1 MSEQSSNS
9 LIEASRPQDPVT
21 QNKGHLESTAS
32 QILATQIEAH
42 PAIKGL
48 AGLTIARQIGLM
60 LSLALSVAIGV
71 AIVLWSQESSYGR
84 LYSEIGESDVAE
96 ILEILNKD
104 NIKYKV
110 ETGSGAIMVPMDQVG
125 AVKLKLAALG
135 LPKSNSLGYELL
147 DKDQGFGA
155 SKSVELV
162 RFQRALEGEIAR
174 TIMSIQNVKTARV
187 LLAIPVQSV
196 FVRERK
202 KPSASVIV
210 NLYQGR
216 SLDKG
221 QVESIIHLVAS
232 SVPQLDAEQVTVVD
246 QKGQLLNSNDS
257 SVAGNLTSKQFEYK
271 KNIEEHLM
279 GRIENILSPV
289 VGDGMRVQISADVD
303 FTETDRTQEMFNP
316 DLPALRSEQT
326 SEEQSSLS
334 AIQGVPGAL
343 SNQPTPAGTAPQ
355 TTPPSTA
362 APGSAAANTV
372 ALPGAAATATS
383 PAAALPGSLAKNAT
397 RNYELD
403 KTITHTRLATGA
415 LHRLSVAV
423 VVDDRHIPQS
433 DGTVKTQSF
442 SQEDINRFSDLVKQA
457 VGFDNSRGDQVTV
470 SNVTFKMDE
479 LIEALPTLPI
489 WERSWFLDLMKQLAA
504 VLAVLFLL
512 FGVLRP
518 TMRGLVGRDIE
529 EKKAIALAEAQ
540 QKAISI
546 GGTVRFNEQGI
557 PVAVPAGQQ
566 TLNFTLPTE
575 MQDLLLLDVPQSY
588 EHRLEYV
595 KRLVDD
601 DSKVVAQVIKSWIK
615 KDGQ

>member
-1 MSEQSSNS
+1 MSEQSGNS
-9 LIEASRPQDPVT
+9 LVEANRQHDPMSKD
-21 QNKGHLESTAS
+21 KGHLDGEAS
-32 QILATQIEAH
+32 HIFATKVDAH
-42 PAIKGL
+42 PAIRGL

-60 LSLALSVAIGV
+60 LGLALSVAIGV
-71 AIVLWSQESSYGR
+71 AVVLWSQEPSYGR
-84 LYSEIGESDVAE
+84 LYSEIGESDISE
-96 ILEILNKD
+96 ILEVLNKE

-110 ETGSGAIMVPMDQVG
+110 ETGSGAIMVPMDQVNT
-125 AVKLKLAALG
+125 VKLKLAAQG

-147 DKDQGFGA
+147 DKEQGFGA
-155 SKSVELV
+155 SKSVEAV

-174 TIMSIQNVKTARV
+174 TIMSIQNVKSARV
-187 LLAIPVQSV
+187 LLAMPVQSV
-196 FVRERK
+196 FVRDRK

-257 SVAGNLTSKQFEYK
+257 SVTGNLTTKQFEYK

-279 GRIENILSPV
+279 GRIQNILSPL
-289 VGDGMRVQISADVD
+289 VGSDGMRVQISADVD

-334 AIQGVPGAL
+334 ATQGVPGAL
-343 SNQPTPAGTAPQ
+343 SNQPTPAGTAPEA
-355 TTPPSTA
+355 TPASAATNSAST
-362 APGSAAANTV
+362 PGSA
-372 ALPGAAATATS
+372 S
-383 PAAALPGSLAKNAT
+383 KNAT

-415 LHRLSVAV
+415 LRRLSVAV
-423 VVDDRHIPQS
+423 VVDDRHVPQS
-433 DGTVKTQSF
+433 DGTVKGQPY
-442 SQEDINRFSDLVKQA
+442 SQEDIHRFSDLVKQA
-457 VGFDNSRGDQVTV
+457 VGFDSSRGDQVTV
-470 SNVTFKMDE
+470 TNVAFKIDD
-479 LIEALPTLPI
+479 IVEALPAIPV
-489 WERSWFLDLMKQLAA
+489 WEQGWFLDLIKQVAAALA
-504 VLAVLFLL
+504 LLFLL

-518 TMRGLVGRDIE
+518 TMRGLIGRDLE
-529 EKKAIALAEAQ
+529 EKKAVALAEAQ
-540 QKAISI
+540 EKAAAM
-546 GGTVRFNEQGI
+546 GGDVRYDERGV

-566 TLNFTLPTE
+566 NVNFAVPTEKE

-615 KDGQ
+615 KDG

>member
-9 LIEASRPQDPVT
+9 LVETNRQHDPVD
-21 QNKGHLESTAS
+21 KRHLDGEVSH
-32 QILATQIEAH
+32 ILATQVDAH
-42 PAIKGL
+42 PALKGL

-60 LSLALSVAIGV
+60 LGLALSVAIGV
-71 AIVLWSQESSYGR
+71 AIVLWSQEPSYGR

-96 ILEILNKD
+96 ILEILDKE

-110 ETGSGAIMVPMDQVG
+110 ESGSGAIMVPMADVSSI
-125 AVKLKLAALG
+125 KLKLAAQG
-135 LPKSNSLGYELL
+135 LPKSNSMGYELL

-155 SKSVELV
+155 SKSVETV

-187 LLAIPVQSV
+187 LLALPVQSV

-232 SVPQLDAEQVTVVD
+232 SVPQMEAEQVTVVD
-246 QKGQLLNSNDS
+246 QKGQLLNSNDTS
-257 SVAGNLTSKQFEYK
+257 AAGNLTSKQFEYK

-279 GRIENILSPV
+279 GRIENILSPL
-289 VGDGMRVQISADVD
+289 VGSDGMRVQISADVD

-326 SEEQSSLS
+326 SEEQSSTS
-334 AIQGVPGAL
+334 ATQGVPGAL
-343 SNQPTPAGTAPQ
+343 SNQPTPAGTAPE
-355 TTPPSTA
+355 TKPAASTA
-362 APGSAAANTV
+362 TANATT
-372 ALPGAAATATS
+372 AEGAATTS
-383 PAAALPGSLAKNAT
+383 PAASPGSASKNAT

-415 LHRLSVAV
+415 LRRLSVAV
-423 VVDDRHIPQS
+423 VVDDRHVTQG
-433 DGTVKTQSF
+433 DGKVTAQSF

-457 VGFDNSRGDQVTV
+457 VGFDSSRGDQVTV
-470 SNVTFKMDE
+470 TNVAFKIDE
-479 LIEALPTLPI
+479 LAEALPAIPV
-489 WERSWFLDLMKQLAA
+489 WEQGWFFDLIKQIAA
-504 VLAVLFLL
+504 VLAVLFLF

-518 TMRGLVGRDIE
+518 TMRSLVGRDME
-529 EKKAIALAEAQ
+529 EKKALALAEAQ
-540 QKAISI
+540 EKAAAM
-546 GGTVRFNEQGI
+546 GGTVRYNEQGV

-566 TLNFTLPTE
+566 NVNLTVPNEKE

-601 DSKVVAQVIKSWIK
+601 DSKIVAQVIKSWVK
-615 KDGQ
+615 KDG

>member
-1 MSEQSSNS
+1 MSEQSGNS
-9 LIEASRPQDPVT
+9 LIEANRQHDPMA
-21 QNKGHLESTAS
+21 KGKDHLEGEAS
-32 QILATQIEAH
+32 HIFATKVDAH

-60 LSLALSVAIGV
+60 LGLALSVAIGV
-71 AIVLWSQESSYGR
+71 AIVLWSQEPSYGR

-96 ILEILNKD
+96 ILEVLNKE

-110 ETGSGAIMVPMDQVG
+110 ETGSGAIMVPMDQVST
-125 AVKLKLAALG
+125 VKLKLAAQG

-147 DKDQGFGA
+147 DKDQGFGT
-155 SKSVELV
+155 SKSIETV

-187 LLAIPVQSV
+187 LLAVPVQSV

-279 GRIENILSPV
+279 GRIENILSPL
-289 VGDGMRVQISADVD
+289 VGSDGMRVQISADVD

-326 SEEQSSLS
+326 SEEKSSLS

-343 SNQPTPAGTAPQ
+343 SNQPTPAGTAPE
-355 TTPPSTA
+355 TTPA
-362 APGSAAANTV
+362 AASGPVAANTG
-372 ALPGAAATATS
+372 ATPGAAAVNS
-383 PAAALPGSLAKNAT
+383 PAQPGSVAKNAT

-415 LHRLSVAV
+415 LRRLSVAV
-423 VVDDRHIPQS
+423 VVDDRRVAQS
-433 DGTVKTQSF
+433 DGTAKAQSY

-457 VGFDNSRGDQVTV
+457 VGFDSSRGDQVTV
-470 SNVTFKMDE
+470 TNVAFKMDE
-479 LIEALPTLPI
+479 LVEALPAAPI
-489 WERSWFLDLMKQLAA
+489 WEQGWFLDLMKQVAA

-518 TMRGLVGRDIE
+518 TMRSLVGRDLE
-529 EKKAIALAEAQ
+529 EKKALALAEAEE
-540 QKAISI
+540 KARAM
-546 GGTVRFNEQGI
+546 GGTVRFNEHGQ
-557 PVAVPAGQQ
+557 PVAVPAGQN
-566 TLNFTLPTE
+566 TVNFTMPEE
-575 MQDLLLLDVPQSY
+575 MQDLLLLETPQSY

-601 DSKVVAQVIKSWIK
+601 DSKVVAQVIKSWVR
-615 KDGQ
+615 KDG

>member
-1 MSEQSSNS
+1 MAKSMGHLNG
-9 LIEASRPQDPVT
+9 EAS
-21 QNKGHLESTAS
+21 H
-32 QILATQIEAH
+32 ILAAKVDAH

-60 LSLALSVAIGV
+60 LGLALSVAIGV
-71 AIVLWSQESSYGR
+71 AIVLWSQEPSYGR
-84 LYSEIGESDVAE
+84 LYSEIGESDVTE
-96 ILEILNKD
+96 ILEILNKE

-110 ETGSGAIMVPMDQVG
+110 ETGSGAIMVPMDQVS
-125 AVKLKLAALG
+125 AVKLKLAAQG

-147 DKDQGFGA
+147 DKDQGFGS
-155 SKSVELV
+155 SKSVETV

-174 TIMSIQNVKTARV
+174 TIMSIQSVKTARV
-187 LLAIPVQSV
+187 LLALPVQSV

-232 SVPQLDAEQVTVVD
+232 SVPQLEAEQVTVVD
-246 QKGQLLNSNDS
+246 QKGQLLNSHDS

-279 GRIENILSPV
+279 GRIENILSPL
-289 VGDGMRVQISADVD
+289 VGSDGMRVQISADVD

-334 AIQGVPGAL
+334 PIQGVPGAL
-343 SNQPTPAGTAPQ
+343 SNQPTPAGTAPE
-355 TTPPSTA
+355 TTPPSTT
-362 APGSAAANTV
+362 APGS
-372 ALPGAAATATS
+372 TATTNPATSS
-383 PAAALPGSLAKNAT
+383 PATPGSAAKNAT

-415 LHRLSVAV
+415 LRRLSVAV
-423 VVDDRHIPQS
+423 VVDDRHVAQG
-433 DGTVKTQSF
+433 DGTVKGQSY

-457 VGFDNSRGDQVTV
+457 VGFDSSRGDQVTV
-470 SNVTFKMDE
+470 TNVTFKMDE
-479 LIEALPTLPI
+479 LVEALPATPI
-489 WERSWFLDLMKQLAA
+489 WEQGWFLDLMKQVAA

-518 TMRGLVGRDIE
+518 TMRSLVGRDIE
-529 EKKAIALAEAQ
+529 EKKALAEAEE
-540 QKAISI
+540 KAHAI
-546 GGTVRFNEQGI
+546 GGTVRFNEHGK

-566 TLNFTLPTE
+566 NTVNFAMPEE
-575 MQDLLLLDVPQSY
+575 MQDLLLLETPQSY

-601 DSKVVAQVIKSWIK
+601 DSKVVAQVIKSWVK
-615 KDGQ
+615 

>member
-1 MSEQSSNS
+1 MSEQSGNS
-9 LIEASRPQDPVT
+9 LIEANRQHDPT
-21 QNKGHLESTAS
+21 AKNTGHLDGEASHIFSTKV
-32 QILATQIEAH
+32 EAH

-60 LSLALSVAIGV
+60 LGLALSVAIGV
-71 AIVLWSQESSYGR
+71 AIVLWSQEPSYGR
-84 LYSEIGESDVAE
+84 LYSEIGESDVSE
-96 ILEILNKD
+96 ILEILNKE

-110 ETGSGAIMVPMDQVG
+110 ETGSGAIMVPMDQVS
-125 AVKLKLAALG
+125 AVKLKLAAQG

-147 DKDQGFGA
+147 DKEQGFGA
-155 SKSVELV
+155 SKGVETV

-187 LLAIPVQSV
+187 LLAIPAQSV

-232 SVPQLDAEQVTVVD
+232 SVPQLEAEQVTVVD

-279 GRIENILSPV
+279 GRIENILSPL
-289 VGDGMRVQISADVD
+289 VGSDGMRVQISADVD

-326 SEEQSSLS
+326 SEEQSTQS

-343 SNQPTPAGTAPQ
+343 SNQPTPAGAAPD
-355 TTPPSTA
+355 PAAASA
-362 APGSAAANTV
+362 APGSAATT
-372 ALPGAAATATS
+372 AAASSTAT
-383 PAAALPGSLAKNAT
+383 PGSAAKNAT

-415 LHRLSVAV
+415 LRRLSVAV
-423 VVDDRHIPQS
+423 VVDDRHVPQS
-433 DGTVKTQSF
+433 DGTVKGQSY

-457 VGFDNSRGDQVTV
+457 VGFDSSRGDQVTV
-470 SNVTFKMDE
+470 TNVTFKIDE
-479 LIEALPTLPI
+479 LIEALPAIPV
-489 WERSWFLDLMKQLAA
+489 WEQGWFLDLMKQVAA

-518 TMRGLVGRDIE
+518 TMRSLVGRDIE
-529 EKKAIALAEAQ
+529 EKKALALAEAQ
-540 QKAISI
+540 EKAIAI
-546 GGTVRFNEQGI
+546 GGSVRFNDQGA

-566 TLNFTLPTE
+566 NVSFAKPNEME

-615 KDGQ
+615 KDG